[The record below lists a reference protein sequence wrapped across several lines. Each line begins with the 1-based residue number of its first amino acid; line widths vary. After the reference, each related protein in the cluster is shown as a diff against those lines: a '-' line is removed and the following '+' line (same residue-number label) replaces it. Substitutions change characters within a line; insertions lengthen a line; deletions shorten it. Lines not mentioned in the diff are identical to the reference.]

1 MIIKQLHL
9 GLLLVVF
16 ATTSYA
22 VTPADPQRLDE
33 VVARGVHVMPFDLD
47 KTQHIFSKTENG
59 GIQQVIAKDA
69 ADSAQIAL
77 IREHLSALAARFD
90 EGDFSSPMRIHGDTM
105 PGVQDLQAGFKRIQ
119 FTYRELSNGAEI
131 AYVSTNPK
139 LIAAIHQYF
148 DAQLSDHARHAIP
161 GGHSQH
167 HGHHP

>member
-1 MIIKQLHL
+1 MKQTQLV
-9 GLLLVVF
+9 LLLVVMMDT
-16 ATTSYA
+16 ADA
-22 VTPADPQRLDE
+22 AQPADPARLDE

-47 KTQHIFSKTENG
+47 KTQHIFSKTDNG

-77 IREHLSALAARFD
+77 IHEHLSALAARFGT
-90 EGDFSSPMRIHGDTM
+90 GDFSGPMRIHGDTM
-105 PGVQDLQAGFKRIQ
+105 PGVQDLRAGFKHIQ
-119 FTYRELSNGAEI
+119 FTYRELSDGAEI
-131 AYVSTNPK
+131 AYVSTDPK
-139 LIAAIHQYF
+139 LIGAIHQYF